1 MCVFVCMHVCLYAF
15 VISADSCAN
24 AFLPLHQ
31 HLPDLEY
38 SVREKQLVDRT
49 GLKLST
55 KANNVQSMAISWA
68 SILVS
73 ACCCATNPV
82 IML

>member
-1 MCVFVCMHVCLYAF
+1 MQRVWCVYVSLFAF
-15 VISADSCAN
+15 AISADSCTN
-24 AFLPLHQ
+24 MFLPVHQ

-38 SVREKQLVDRT
+38 SVREKQFVDRP

-55 KANNVQSMAISWA
+55 KANNVQSMAISWP

-73 ACCCATNPV
+73 ACCCASNPV